1 MMNFGQIWTFVIFKG
16 QYFAPKRV
24 KSGKKVPMGKNNLKL
39 SATTILSQ

>member
-16 QYFAPKRV
+16 QKRV